1 MTNKDYKF
9 KTIVALIVLCITLIA
24 SMNIANASVMVMI
37 YKDGKLMLVDKDSEE
52 AINHYRQVKINDIER
67 APNQVIA
74 KPTSQKITVD
84 GVPTNFR
91 AYNID
96 GFNYFMLRDIAYV
109 FNGTKVQFE
118 VGWDQEK
125 FAINLETGKP
135 YTGAGVGFEMDTPHV
150 EEKGIKSKA
159 SIYKD
164 GEEALLLGYTI
175 EGYTYFKLRDLG
187 NELGFDVGYESASQ
201 TVVLRSDKDA
211 LLPQAEPEPEPKEE
225 PEEKSE
231 PLIIYRIY

>member
-211 LLPQAEPEPEPKEE
+211 PLPQAEPEPEPKEE
-225 PEEKSE
+225 TEEKSE

>member
-211 LLPQAEPEPEPKEE
+211 PLPQAEPEPEPKEE